1 MEKCMQT
8 YRLFNTPI
16 LLLVLAFSLVACEGT
31 GGTTN
36 ATPTASPS
44 QSVTGP
50 KGLPLYCPLA
60 VAIDH
65 QDHLYVSDSDSNT
78 VHERIIQLST
88 TGQALN
94 EWHIFPAGNIGTTQ
108 GPGPLAVDAQ
118 GNVYV
123 IDIGQNQVVKVSSA
137 GKVLTRLGSS
147 GSGPGQFEGPVAV
160 AVDSHGT
167 VYVGD
172 TSTGT
177 ARIEKF
183 SDTGTFLGI
192 VAAQVKP
199 GAISLA
205 VDSSD
210 NLYIANDIFITK
222 VAPSGQ
228 ILSTLRLTVDTS
240 QASVSWIGLGI
251 NAQGNFYGA
260 SLTVPRFGAGF
271 YPRLLKIDLTTGNF
285 LATWDIWKSGIT
297 EIGSIALDSQGN
309 LYATEKT
316 KSGDMQLQKFSSTG
330 AVLATWQGT
339 CASS

>member
-1 MEKCMQT
+1 MRT
-8 YRLFNTPI
+8 YRLYNALV
-16 LLLVLAFSLVACEGT
+16 LLLALELSLVACGGT
-31 GGTTN
+31 GGNPT
-36 ATPTASPS
+36 ATPTASPT
-44 QSVTGP
+44 QAATGP

-60 VAIDH
+60 VAVGP
-65 QDHLYVSDSDSNT
+65 QDSLYVSDNDSNT

-94 EWHIFPAGNIGTTQ
+94 EWHAFPAGNIGTTQ

-123 IDIGQNQVVKVSSA
+123 IDLGQSQVVKVSST
-137 GKVLTRLGSS
+137 GKVLMRLGSA
-147 GSGPGQFEGPVAV
+147 GSGPGQFEGPIAV

-172 TSTGT
+172 TGTGT

-192 VAAQVKP
+192 MPVQVKS

-222 VAPSGQ
+222 VSPSGQ

-240 QASVSWIGLGI
+240 QSAVSWIGLAI

-260 SLTVPRFGAGF
+260 SLTVPRFASGF
-271 YPRLLKIDLTTGNF
+271 YPRLLKIDPATGHF
-285 LATWDIWKSGIT
+285 LATWDIWKSAVTGL
-297 EIGSIALDSQGN
+297 GSVALDSQGN
-309 LYATEKT
+309 LYITDKT
-316 KSGDMQLQKFSSTG
+316 KSGETQLQKFSSTG
-330 AVLATWQGT
+330 TVLATWQGT
-339 CASS
+339 CTSS